1 MRENVVYVIK
11 CRTCNKVFIGETGR
25 RLVDTDLKF
34 RLTWLPDTDLSAD
47 RHFAS
52 PGHNVGDMLVS
63 VIRFGF
69 ISATE
74 RRSFEARMRF
84 RHRTLDTAGLNVDF
98 NFI

>member
-1 MRENVVYVIK
+1 MYVIK
-11 CRTCNKVFIGETGR
+11 CRTCNKVYIGETGR
-25 RLVDTDLKF
+25 RLVDNDLKF
-34 RLTWLPDTDLSAD
+34 RFTRLPEPDLSAE

-52 PGHNVGDMLVS
+52 LGHNVGDMLVS

-69 ISATE
+69 LSATE

-84 RHRTLDTAGLNVDF
+84 RHRTLDTAGLNVYF